1 MSAIRGIACSRAE
14 SMIWERSQAPPENK
28 DSYIHWSAEPR
39 RQLATP
45 ASPRLLLPIPCAPS
59 TAEASRCSLALR
71 HPIATRSR
79 PPPRFDCMP
88 QARPRPP
95 RSAACAVA
103 AKAKSGS
110 TSICARA
117 LRIVTLYAIIN
128 IIVIFIVKRESS
140 CLPPAF
146 T

>member
-45 ASPRLLLPIPCAPS
+45 ASPRLLSPIPCAPS

-71 HPIATRSR
+71 HPIAARSR
-79 PPPRFDCMP
+79 RRVLTACHRRGSGRVVLRRRGREGKERIHFNLR
-88 QARPRPP
+88 ARTTYRH
-95 RSAACAVA
+95 SLCHHQHY
-103 AKAKSGS
+103 SHLH
-110 TSICARA
+110 C
-117 LRIVTLYAIIN
+117 
-128 IIVIFIVKRESS
+128 
-140 CLPPAF
+140 
-146 T
+146 

>member
-45 ASPRLLLPIPCAPS
+45 ASPRLLSPIPCAPS

-71 HPIATRSR
+71 HPIAARSR
-79 PPPRFDCMP
+79 RRVLTACRRRGR
-88 QARPRPP
+88 AR
-95 RSAACAVA
+95 S

-140 CLPPAF
+140 CLPSAF

>member
-39 RQLATP
+39 RRLATP

-71 HPIATRSR
+71 HPIAARSR
-79 PPPRFDCMP
+79 R
-88 QARPRPP
+88 RRVLT
-95 RSAACAVA
+95 ACRRRGRGRIALCVA

-140 CLPPAF
+140 CLPSAF